1 MTDLVDFV
9 HARLDDDEAAAYDI
23 ARNDPARALADV
35 EAKRELLA
43 TDDTPFCTS
52 GCWRP
57 DQTPKDP
64 DSGWTVV
71 IPHHYDCTAYYI
83 AQVLALPYAGHPDY
97 QEEWRP

>member
-35 EAKRELLA
+35 EAKRRIVAEHA
-43 TDDTPFCTS
+43 RMAPRYCRTCDYAGEQDGRRYGCTTL
-52 GCWRP
+52 RL
-57 DQTPKDP
+57 
-64 DSGWTVV
+64 
-71 IPHHYDCTAYYI
+71 
-83 AQVLALPYAGHPDY
+83 LALPHAGHPDY